1 MSEKPRNLKLAN
13 GQDEPTPT
21 PTAGAKRRYID
32 PLDSDKRGLA
42 GVLER
47 LMRNFK
53 TALHLIL
60 ITPIYAVVGLTLGA
74 AAAPGIYLF
83 EQMQAVAS
91 TQTGPIHYIL
101 QGAALA
107 AGYFGYGF
115 TLLFIVPAV
124 NFVLRLN
131 LKPWRGSYYSIE
143 TIRWYIHNGFTYLVR
158 YTFLEFVTPT
168 PFNILFYKMMGMKI
182 GRGTAI
188 NTTWISD
195 PSLIELGEKVTIG
208 GSVHLVAHYGQGG
221 YLVLAPVKIGDRVTI
236 GLKATVMGG
245 VTIGAGAKVL
255 PSSVVMPK
263 TVIPEGETWGGVPAR
278 KID

>member
-1 MSEKPRNLKLAN
+1 MSEKPRNLKLAD
-13 GQDEPTPT
+13 GEQA
-21 PTAGAKRRYID
+21 TANKKRTYTD

-42 GVLER
+42 GFFER
-47 LMRNFK
+47 LLRNFK

-60 ITPIYAVVGLTLGA
+60 ITPIYAVVGLTIGA

-83 EQMQAVAS
+83 ELMRDLAS
-91 TQTGPIHYIL
+91 AQTGPLHYVL
-101 QGAALA
+101 LGAALA

-115 TLLFIVPAV
+115 TLLFVVPTV

-182 GRGTAI
+182 GKGTAI

-221 YLVLAPVKIGDRVTI
+221 YLVLAPVKIGDRVTV